1 MLLASEHTLAP
12 TQQSESTQRV
22 AVTPPLFS
30 PPPVR
35 RVNLPFP
42 LGPVPTPQMMP
53 LLLDTPGSD
62 SGHKDGSWGTRYGT
76 YWGWSSE
83 LLWEGYRRRKDRAW
97 LGKGE
102 LREARNH
109 ACDED

>member
-1 MLLASEHTLAP
+1 MLLTSDQTLGPA
-12 TQQSESTQRV
+12 QQSENTQRA

-42 LGPVPTPQMMP
+42 LGPIPTPQMMP

-62 SGHKDGSWGTRYGT
+62 NSHKDGPCGSWGTRYGDG
-76 YWGWSSE
+76 WGWSLS
-83 LLWEGYRRRKDRAW
+83 Y
-97 LGKGE
+97 LGQVQKEKRYLGG
-102 LREARNH
+102 
-109 ACDED
+109 DG